1 MEKNLLS
8 LSQILS
14 LFSLSFPVQ
23 PGYSAIPQPH
33 CTPTMLAS
41 GERVSTTSSSSRA
54 VPSKPGVK
62 AVQTYC

>member
-1 MEKNLLS
+1 MEKDLLC

-14 LFSLSFPVQ
+14 AFSLSFLVQ
-23 PGYSAIPQPH
+23 PGYGAIPQTHHP
-33 CTPTMLAS
+33 PAMLAS

-54 VPSKPGVK
+54 VPSNPGVK